1 MHLLKLPGWLWTGRY
16 RTRSGLACEVG
27 RDGAPDEGH
36 PPNTHGS
43 CTHPHHRLFD
53 VAEDKPGLSPRETLH
68 THLQLQAV
76 PSTLSGAGPVPR
88 SQPRVLGGSEGGREA
103 PRASFSICLF
113 ISPVYTFQALIT
125 PGAQEEGHAA
135 CGLGL

>member
-1 MHLLKLPGWLWTGRY
+1 MRWGEMGHLMKDT
-16 RTRSGLACEVG
+16 
-27 RDGAPDEGH
+27 
-36 PPNTHGS
+36 PPQHTHGS

-88 SQPRVLGGSEGGREA
+88 SQPRVLGGSEGRDA
-103 PRASFSICLF
+103 PRAWVFVCL
-113 ISPVYTFQALIT
+113 
-125 PGAQEEGHAA
+125 
-135 CGLGL
+135 